1 MEEYTNTW
9 VDLVNRGGLDQVN
22 DKFILIKAVEMEAR
36 TILNQELLINY
47 CGEELK
53 TVLYNTFSKS
63 ENIEACWHNITWNT
77 SNLPVK
83 KMTKNAFVKSW
94 IQMKSIKV
102 A

>member
-1 MEEYTNTW
+1 
-9 VDLVNRGGLDQVN
+9 
-22 DKFILIKAVEMEAR
+22 MEAR

-53 TVLYNTFSKS
+53 TVLHNTFSKS
-63 ENIEACWHNITWNT
+63 ENIEVCWHNITWNI
-77 SNLPVK
+77 SNLSVE
-83 KMTKNAFVKSW
+83 KMIKYALVKSW